1 MDKPTKPTKLK
12 QPKQPKQPTTEGA
25 NVVEGVNEMHD
36 ELLLNEELLDEE
48 NFKKIFEESLK
59 PIQDGEVVTGKVLQI
74 TPDYVVIDVGY
85 KSEGQ
90 IPIYEFNDINGSLA
104 VKVGDVIDV
113 LVEEWENENGMM
125 VLSKQKADQRRVW
138 DIISEICDQDSV
150 IEGKILSRIKGGLT
164 VDIGLKAFLPGSQVD
179 LHPVRNLDKFI
190 GETQKFK
197 ILKYNRKR
205 GNVVLSRRAIL
216 ETERESL
223 RSETIKNLQEGAIV
237 DGVIKNITDYG
248 VFIDLGGIDGL
259 LHITDI
265 SWGRVNSP
273 GELFATGDKI
283 KVKVLSYDQQNQRVS
298 LGYKQIRE
306 DPWGVAEKK
315 YVMNTRVSGKVVN
328 ITNYGAFVE
337 LEEGIEGLIHISE
350 MSWTKKVKH
359 PSQILTIGDMVDA
372 VVLDL
377 DVARKRISL
386 GLKQTEPNPWSL
398 IEEKYPR
405 GTVIEGKI
413 KNVTDFGIFI
423 GIDEGIDG
431 LVHIS
436 DISWTQKIK
445 HPVEVYKKGQMVK
458 AVVLSID
465 KENERFSLG
474 IKQLEPDPWE
484 SVPKKY
490 RRGQVVKGV
499 VTNVTDFGI
508 FLEIEKGVEG
518 LIHVSEIS
526 KDKVDSL
533 KDFANV
539 NDELEVLIISIDKR
553 GRKIGL
559 SIRDLKEVEEQR
571 DLQEYMAREEQAATT
586 TLGDVLKGEL
596 QQKTDKEELPAEDAG
611 GETGEAVPPEAYSV
625 PLSAGDDSPVAEK
638 DELPAEEASGEI
650 KETAA
655 PDADSEPCLPV
666 MNLRW
671 RMTPRQRM
679 TNRNKIDIQ
688 RHAVGGKNAGSV
700 PPVS

>member
-1 MDKPTKPTKLK
+1 
-12 QPKQPKQPTTEGA
+12 
-25 NVVEGVNEMHD
+25 VVEGVNEMHD
-36 ELLLNEELLDEE
+36 ELLLDEELMDEE
-48 NFKKIFEESLK
+48 NFEKIFEESLK

-138 DIISEICDQDSV
+138 DIISEICDKDSV

-223 RSETIKNLQEGAIV
+223 RSETIKNLQDGAIV

-315 YVMNTRVSGKVVN
+315 YVVNTRVSGKVVN

-398 IEEKYPR
+398 IEEKYPK

-526 KDKVDSL
+526 KDKVENL

-559 SIRDLKEVEEQR
+559 SIRDLKEVEDQR

-596 QQKTDKEELPAEDAG
+596 QQKADKEELPAEDAS
-611 GETGEAVPPEAYSV
+611 GEIEETTAPDADSI

-655 PDADSEPCLPV
+655 PDADSVPLS
-666 MNLRW
+666 
-671 RMTPRQRM
+671 
-679 TNRNKIDIQ
+679 
-688 RHAVGGKNAGSV
+688 AGDDSLV
-700 PPVS
+700 ADDEAAKDDKQE

>member
-1 MDKPTKPTKLK
+1 MERWS
-12 QPKQPKQPTTEGA
+12 QGR
-25 NVVEGVNEMHD
+25 
-36 ELLLNEELLDEE
+36 
-48 NFKKIFEESLK
+48 
-59 PIQDGEVVTGKVLQI
+59 VLQI

-90 IPIYEFNDINGSLA
+90 IPIYEFNDINGNLT
-104 VKVGDVIDV
+104 VKAGDVIDV

-138 DIISEICDQDSV
+138 DTISEICDKDSV

-216 ETERESL
+216 EKERESL

-315 YVMNTRVSGKVVN
+315 YVVNTRVSGKVVN

-398 IEEKYPR
+398 IEEKYPK

-533 KDFANV
+533 KDFAKV

-596 QQKTDKEELPAEDAG
+596 QQKTDKEELPAEAP
-611 GETGEAVPPEAYSV
+611 AV
-625 PLSAGDDSPVAEK
+625 K
-638 DELPAEEASGEI
+638 
-650 KETAA
+650 
-655 PDADSEPCLPV
+655 
-666 MNLRW
+666 
-671 RMTPRQRM
+671 
-679 TNRNKIDIQ
+679 
-688 RHAVGGKNAGSV
+688 
-700 PPVS
+700 

>member
-1 MDKPTKPTKLK
+1 MWCCHAGRYLR
-12 QPKQPKQPTTEGA
+12 
-25 NVVEGVNEMHD
+25 
-36 ELLLNEELLDEE
+36 
-48 NFKKIFEESLK
+48 
-59 PIQDGEVVTGKVLQI
+59 
-74 TPDYVVIDVGY
+74 
-85 KSEGQ
+85 KS
-90 IPIYEFNDINGSLA
+90 A
-104 VKVGDVIDV
+104 
-113 LVEEWENENGMM
+113 
-125 VLSKQKADQRRVW
+125 KAM
-138 DIISEICDQDSV
+138 
-150 IEGKILSRIKGGLT
+150 
-164 VDIGLKAFLPGSQVD
+164 
-179 LHPVRNLDKFI
+179 
-190 GETQKFK
+190 
-197 ILKYNRKR
+197 
-205 GNVVLSRRAIL
+205 
-216 ETERESL
+216 

-315 YVMNTRVSGKVVN
+315 YVVNTRVSGKVVN

-398 IEEKYPR
+398 IEEKYPK

-526 KDKVDSL
+526 KDKVESL
-533 KDFANV
+533 KDFAKV

-559 SIRDLKEVEEQR
+559 SIRDLKEVEDQR

-586 TLGDVLKGEL
+586 TLGDVLKGGL
-596 QQKTDKEELPAEDAG
+596 QQKADKEELPAEDAS
-611 GETGEAVPPEAYSV
+611 GEIEETAAPDADSV
-625 PLSAGDDSPVAEK
+625 PLSAGDDSSVAEK

-655 PDADSEPCLPV
+655 PDADSVPLS
-666 MNLRW
+666 
-671 RMTPRQRM
+671 
-679 TNRNKIDIQ
+679 
-688 RHAVGGKNAGSV
+688 AGDDSSV
-700 PPVS
+700 ADDAAAKDDKQE

>member
-1 MDKPTKPTKLK
+1 MDKTTKT
-12 QPKQPKQPTTEGA
+12 KQPKQPTTEGA
-25 NVVEGVNEMHD
+25 NVVEEAKEMQD
-36 ELLLNEELLDEE
+36 ELLLDEE
-48 NFKKIFEESLK
+48 NFEKIFEESLK
-59 PIQDGEVVTGKVLQI
+59 PIQDGEVVKGKVLQI

-90 IPIYEFNDINGSLA
+90 IPIHEFYDLDNSLM
-104 VKVGDVIDV
+104 VKPGDVIDV
-113 LVEEWENENGMM
+113 LVEDWENETGLM
-125 VLSKQKADQRRVW
+125 VLSKQKADQMRVW
-138 DIISEICDQDSV
+138 DTISEICEQEGV
-150 IEGKILSRIKGGLT
+150 IEGKVISRIKGGLT

-216 ETERESL
+216 EKERESQ
-223 RSETIKNLQEGAIV
+223 RSETIKNLSEGAIV

-273 GELFATGDKI
+273 GDLFSAGDKI

-298 LGYKQIRE
+298 LGYKQIKE
-306 DPWGVAEKK
+306 DPWGIAEKK
-315 YVMNTRVSGKVVN
+315 YVVGTRVNGKVVN

-337 LEEGIEGLIHISE
+337 LEVGIEGLIHISE

-372 VVLDL
+372 VVLDM

-386 GLKQTEPNPWSL
+386 GLKQTEPNPWSV
-398 IEEKYPR
+398 IEERYPK

-484 SVPKKY
+484 NVPKKY
-490 RRGQVVKGV
+490 RRGQVVKGT

-533 KDFANV
+533 KDFAKV
-539 NDELEVLIISIDKR
+539 NDDLEVLIISIDKR

-571 DLQEYMAREEQAATT
+571 ELQEYMAREEQAATT
-586 TLGDVLKGEL
+586 TLGDVLKENL
-596 QQKTDKEELPAEDAG
+596 QQKTDKDELPAE
-611 GETGEAVPPEAYSV
+611 EAVSEIKETAAPDAVSV
-625 PLSAGDDSPVAEK
+625 PLSAGDDSPAADEAE
-638 DELPAEEASGEI
+638 A
-650 KETAA
+650 KE
-655 PDADSEPCLPV
+655 DKQE
-666 MNLRW
+666 
-671 RMTPRQRM
+671 
-679 TNRNKIDIQ
+679 
-688 RHAVGGKNAGSV
+688 
-700 PPVS
+700 

>member
-36 ELLLNEELLDEE
+36 ELLLDEELLDEE
-48 NFKKIFEESLK
+48 NFEKIFEESLK
-59 PIQDGEVVTGKVLQI
+59 PIQDGEVVTGRVLQI

-90 IPIYEFNDINGSLA
+90 IPIYEFNDIDGNLT
-104 VKVGDVIDV
+104 VKAGDVIDV

-138 DIISEICDQDSV
+138 DTISEICDQDSV

-190 GETQKFK
+190 GQTQEFK

-216 ETERESL
+216 EKERESM

-315 YVMNTRVSGKVVN
+315 YVVNTRVSGKVVN

-398 IEEKYPR
+398 IEEKYPK

-526 KDKVDSL
+526 KDKVESL
-533 KDFANV
+533 KDFAKV

-559 SIRDLKEVEEQR
+559 SIRDLKEVEDQR

-586 TLGDVLKGEL
+586 TLGDVLKGGL
-596 QQKTDKEELPAEDAG
+596 QQKADKEELPAEDAS
-611 GETGEAVPPEAYSV
+611 GEIEETAAPDADSV
-625 PLSAGDDSPVAEK
+625 PLSAGDDPLVAEK

-655 PDADSEPCLPV
+655 PDADSVPLS
-666 MNLRW
+666 
-671 RMTPRQRM
+671 
-679 TNRNKIDIQ
+679 
-688 RHAVGGKNAGSV
+688 AGDDSLV
-700 PPVS
+700 ADDAAAKDDKQE

>member
-398 IEEKYPR
+398 IEEKYPK

-596 QQKTDKEELPAEDAG
+596 QQKTDQEELPAEDAG
-611 GETGEAVPPEAYSV
+611 NETGEAVPPEAYSV

-655 PDADSEPCLPV
+655 PDADSEPLSAGDESPV
-666 MNLRW
+666 ADDAAAKDDK
-671 RMTPRQRM
+671 QE
-679 TNRNKIDIQ
+679 
-688 RHAVGGKNAGSV
+688 
-700 PPVS
+700 

>member
-1 MDKPTKPTKLK
+1 MSTLLSAINKQKEVLKFMDKTKKPK
-12 QPKQPKQPTTEGA
+12 QPKQPKQPKSEGA
-25 NVVEGVNEMHD
+25 NGVEGVSEMH
-36 ELLLNEELLDEE
+36 EELVLDEE
-48 NFKKIFEESLK
+48 NFEKIFEESLR
-59 PIQDGEVVTGKVLQI
+59 PIQDGEVVKGKVLQL

-90 IPIYEFNDINGSLA
+90 IPLYEFHDIDGSIT
-104 VKVGDVIDV
+104 VKPGDVIDV
-113 LVEEWENENGMM
+113 LVEDWENESGMM
-125 VLSKQKADQRRVW
+125 VLSKQKADQMKVW
-138 DIISEICDQDSV
+138 DTISAICEEDGI
-150 IEGKILSRIKGGLT
+150 IEGKIISRIKGGLT

-190 GETQKFK
+190 GETQRFK
-197 ILKYNRKR
+197 ILKYNHKR

-216 ETERESL
+216 EKERESL
-223 RSETIKNLQEGAIV
+223 RSETIKNLHEGAIV
-237 DGVIKNITDYG
+237 EGVIKNITDYG

-273 GELFATGDKI
+273 GELFSTGDKI

-315 YVMNTRVSGKVVN
+315 YVVGTRVNGKVVN

-359 PSQILTIGDMVDA
+359 PSQILTIGDVVDA
-372 VVLDL
+372 LVLDL
-377 DVARKRISL
+377 DIARKRISL

-398 IEEKYPR
+398 IEEKYPK

-445 HPVEVYKKGQMVK
+445 HPVEMYKKGQMVK

-526 KDKVDSL
+526 KDKVDNL
-533 KDFANV
+533 KDFAKV

-571 DLQEYMAREEQAATT
+571 ELQEYMAREEQAATT
-586 TLGDVLKGEL
+586 TLGDVLKEGL
-596 QQKTDKEELPAEDAG
+596 QQKTDKDELPLEEAS
-611 GETGEAVPPEAYSV
+611 GEVRETVPPGADSV
-625 PLSAGDDSPVAEK
+625 PLSACDESPVD
-638 DELPAEEASGEI
+638 DEAGTKTDKEE
-650 KETAA
+650 
-655 PDADSEPCLPV
+655 
-666 MNLRW
+666 
-671 RMTPRQRM
+671 
-679 TNRNKIDIQ
+679 
-688 RHAVGGKNAGSV
+688 
-700 PPVS
+700 

>member
-1 MDKPTKPTKLK
+1 MDKPTK
-12 QPKQPKQPTTEGA
+12 PKQPTTEGA
-25 NVVEGVNEMHD
+25 NVVEEVNEMPE
-36 ELLLNEELLDEE
+36 ELLLDEE
-48 NFKKIFEESLK
+48 NFEKIFEASLK
-59 PIQDGEVVTGKVLQI
+59 PIQDGEVVKGKVLQL

-90 IPIYEFNDINGSLA
+90 IPIHEFYDSDGSLTI
-104 VKVGDVIDV
+104 KPGDVIDV
-113 LVEEWENENGMM
+113 LVEDWENETGLM
-125 VLSKQKADQRRVW
+125 VLSKQKADQMKVW
-138 DIISEICDQDSV
+138 DTISEICEQDSV
-150 IEGKILSRIKGGLT
+150 IEGKIISRIKGGLT

-216 ETERESL
+216 EKVRESL

-315 YVMNTRVSGKVVN
+315 YVVNTRVSGKVVN

-359 PSQILTIGDMVDA
+359 PSQILTIGDVVDA
-372 VVLDL
+372 MVLDL

-398 IEEKYPR
+398 IEEKYPK

-445 HPVEVYKKGQMVK
+445 HPVEVYKKGQLVK

-526 KDKVDSL
+526 KDKVDNL
-533 KDFANV
+533 KDFAKM

-586 TLGDVLKGEL
+586 TLGDVLKEGL
-596 QQKTDKEELPAEDAG
+596 QQKADEEELPAEDASG
-611 GETGEAVPPEAYSV
+611 AIPENAAPEADRV
-625 PLSAGDDSPVAEK
+625 PLSACDDSPIA
-638 DELPAEEASGEI
+638 DE
-650 KETAA
+650 
-655 PDADSEPCLPV
+655 DATQDDKQE
-666 MNLRW
+666 
-671 RMTPRQRM
+671 
-679 TNRNKIDIQ
+679 
-688 RHAVGGKNAGSV
+688 
-700 PPVS
+700 

>member
-36 ELLLNEELLDEE
+36 ELLLDEELLDEE
-48 NFKKIFEESLK
+48 NFEKIFEESLK

-138 DIISEICDQDSV
+138 DVISEICDKDSV

-223 RSETIKNLQEGAIV
+223 RSETIKNLQDGAIV

-315 YVMNTRVSGKVVN
+315 YVVNTRVSGKVVN

-398 IEEKYPR
+398 IEEKYPK

-526 KDKVDSL
+526 KDKVENL

-559 SIRDLKEVEEQR
+559 SIRDLKEVEDQR

-596 QQKTDKEELPAEDAG
+596 QQKADKEELPAEDAS
-611 GETGEAVPPEAYSV
+611 GEIEEAVPPEADSV
-625 PLSAGDDSPVAEK
+625 PLSAGDESPVAEK

-655 PDADSEPCLPV
+655 TDAE
-666 MNLRW
+666 
-671 RMTPRQRM
+671 
-679 TNRNKIDIQ
+679 
-688 RHAVGGKNAGSV
+688 SV
-700 PPVS
+700 PLSAGDDSLVADDEAAKDDKQE

>member
-1 MDKPTKPTKLK
+1 MDKTTKTK

-25 NVVEGVNEMHD
+25 NVVEEANEMQD
-36 ELLLNEELLDEE
+36 ELLLDEE
-48 NFKKIFEESLK
+48 NFEKIFEASLK
-59 PIQDGEVVTGKVLQI
+59 PIQDGEVVKGKVLQI

-90 IPIYEFNDINGSLA
+90 IPIHEFYDVDNTLL
-104 VKVGDVIDV
+104 VKPGDVIDV
-113 LVEEWENENGMM
+113 LVEDWENETGLM
-125 VLSKQKADQRRVW
+125 VLSKQKADQMKVW
-138 DIISEICDQDSV
+138 DTISAICEQEGV
-150 IEGKILSRIKGGLT
+150 IEGKVISRIKGGLT

-216 ETERESL
+216 EKERESL
-223 RSETIKNLQEGAIV
+223 RSETIKNLSEGAIV

-248 VFIDLGGIDGL
+248 VFIDLGGIDVL

-273 GELFATGDKI
+273 GDLFSAGDKI

-298 LGYKQIRE
+298 LGYKQIKE

-315 YVMNTRVSGKVVN
+315 YIVGTRVNGKVVN

-337 LEEGIEGLIHISE
+337 LEVGIEGLIHISE

-359 PSQILTIGDMVDA
+359 PSQILTIGDMVEA

-386 GLKQTEPNPWSL
+386 GLKQTEPNPWSV
-398 IEEKYPR
+398 IEERYPK

-484 SVPKKY
+484 NVPKKY
-490 RRGQVVKGV
+490 RRGQVVRGV

-526 KDKVDSL
+526 KDKVDNL
-533 KDFANV
+533 KDFAKV
-539 NDELEVLIISIDKR
+539 NDDLEVLIISIDKR

-571 DLQEYMAREEQAATT
+571 ELQEYMAREEQAATT
-586 TLGDVLKGEL
+586 TLGDVLKEGL
-596 QQKTDKEELPAEDAG
+596 QQKTDKEELPAEEGVSEIKETADHDA
-611 GETGEAVPPEAYSV
+611 ESV
-625 PLSAGDDSPVAEK
+625 PLSACDDSPAA
-638 DELPAEEASGEI
+638 DEAAA
-650 KETAA
+650 KE
-655 PDADSEPCLPV
+655 DKQE
-666 MNLRW
+666 
-671 RMTPRQRM
+671 
-679 TNRNKIDIQ
+679 
-688 RHAVGGKNAGSV
+688 
-700 PPVS
+700 

>member
-1 MDKPTKPTKLK
+1 
-12 QPKQPKQPTTEGA
+12 
-25 NVVEGVNEMHD
+25 MHD
-36 ELLLNEELLDEE
+36 ELLLDEELLDEE
-48 NFKKIFEESLK
+48 NFEKIFEESLK

-138 DIISEICDQDSV
+138 DVISEICDKDSV

-223 RSETIKNLQEGAIV
+223 RSETIKNLQDGAIV

-315 YVMNTRVSGKVVN
+315 YVVNTRVSGKVVN

-398 IEEKYPR
+398 IEEKYPK

-526 KDKVDSL
+526 KDKVENL

-559 SIRDLKEVEEQR
+559 SIRDLKEVEDQR

-596 QQKTDKEELPAEDAG
+596 QQKAEKDELPAEEASGEIEETTAPDADN
-611 GETGEAVPPEAYSV
+611 E

-655 PDADSEPCLPV
+655 PDADSVPLSGGDDSPV
-666 MNLRW
+666 ADDEAAKDDK
-671 RMTPRQRM
+671 QE
-679 TNRNKIDIQ
+679 
-688 RHAVGGKNAGSV
+688 
-700 PPVS
+700 

>member
-36 ELLLNEELLDEE
+36 ELLLDEELLDEE
-48 NFKKIFEESLK
+48 NFEKIFEESLK

-138 DIISEICDQDSV
+138 DIISEICDKDSV

-190 GETQKFK
+190 GQTQEFK

-315 YVMNTRVSGKVVN
+315 YVVNTRVSGKVVN

-398 IEEKYPR
+398 IEEKYPK

-526 KDKVDSL
+526 KDKVENL

-559 SIRDLKEVEEQR
+559 SIRDLKEVEDQR

-586 TLGDVLKGEL
+586 TLGDVLKGGL
-596 QQKTDKEELPAEDAG
+596 QQKADKEELPAEDAS
-611 GETGEAVPPEAYSV
+611 GEIEETAAPDADSV
-625 PLSAGDDSPVAEK
+625 PLSAGDDSLVADDAAAK
-638 DELPAEEASGEI
+638 DDKQE
-650 KETAA
+650 
-655 PDADSEPCLPV
+655 
-666 MNLRW
+666 
-671 RMTPRQRM
+671 
-679 TNRNKIDIQ
+679 
-688 RHAVGGKNAGSV
+688 
-700 PPVS
+700 